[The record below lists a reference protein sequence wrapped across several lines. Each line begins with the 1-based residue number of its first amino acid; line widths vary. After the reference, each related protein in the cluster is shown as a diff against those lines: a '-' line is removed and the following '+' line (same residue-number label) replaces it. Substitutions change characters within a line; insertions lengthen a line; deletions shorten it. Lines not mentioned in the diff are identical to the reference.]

1 MDSKDTIRTRSICLK
16 KTADGQA
23 LKACAIL
30 QRVNGIYVVSPIN
43 KHRLK
48 LEYSLELLTFELIE
62 GLLKELG
69 LELDQSLPAYLRRY
83 YYQYAEDNVR
93 ESLML
98 NEDKHQLICHLD
110 DVDTE
115 NSEQYWDQYR

>member
-1 MDSKDTIRTRSICLK
+1 MDSNDYIRTRSICLK

-23 LKACAIL
+23 REACNIL
-30 QRVNGIYVVSPIN
+30 QRVSGIHSVSAMT

-48 LEYSLELLTFELIE
+48 MTYSLEFLTFELVE

-69 LELDQSLPAYLRRY
+69 LELDQSFPAYVRRY

-93 ESLML
+93 ESLMM
-98 NEDKHQLICHLD
+98 NAEKHHLVCRLS
-110 DVDTE
+110 DVDKP
-115 NSEQYWDQYR
+115 EQYWDQYH